1 MSESNHTAPSPDLK
15 KQLRHLYF
23 GDGAGPRKFRWA
35 LLAFDVATIIFFIAS
50 SMLPVNSAL
59 HALDYVLALI
69 IAAELA
75 ARAWISERPFRYLRQ
90 FTSIADMLVV
100 ISLLAP
106 LLTDSLAFLR
116 VVRMLRLLRSYR
128 LLQQLR
134 DSNRFFQRNEEI
146 IMSSI
151 NLAIFVFVVT
161 AVVYLVEARGNPN
174 IKNYVDA
181 LYFTVTTLT
190 TTGFGDIT
198 MTGTSGRL
206 VAVIIMTLGVGLFL
220 RLLQTIFRPPKVFY
234 PCPSCGLRRH
244 EPDAV
249 HCKACGHI
257 LNIPDDGFD

>member
-1 MSESNHTAPSPDLK
+1 MSESTQPVQTPDMK

-23 GDGAGPRKFRWA
+23 GDGAGPRNFRWG
-35 LLAFDVATIIFFIAS
+35 LLAFDIATIIFFIAS
-50 SMLPVNSAL
+50 SMLPTNSAL
-59 HALDYVLALI
+59 HWLDYILALV
-69 IAAELA
+69 IAVELA
-75 ARAWISERPFRYLRQ
+75 ARAWISERPVKYMRQ
-90 FTSIADMLVV
+90 FTSIADVLVV

-134 DSNRFFQRNEEI
+134 DTNKFFTRNEEI
-146 IMSSI
+146 IMSSV
-151 NLAIFVFVVT
+151 NLMIFVFVVT
-161 AVVYLVEARGNPN
+161 AVVYLVEARSNPN
-174 IKNYVDA
+174 IKNYADA

-206 VAVIIMTLGVGLFL
+206 VAVVIMTLGVGLFL
-220 RLLQTIFRPPKVFY
+220 RLLQTIFRPPKVFH
-234 PCPSCGLRRH
+234 PCPACGLRRH
-244 EPDAV
+244 EPDSV

-257 LNIPDDGFD
+257 LNIPDDGRE

>member
-1 MSESNHTAPSPDLK
+1 MSESTQPVQPPNMK

-23 GDGAGPRKFRWA
+23 GDGAGPRNFRWG
-35 LLAFDVATIIFFIAS
+35 LLGFDVATIIFFIAS
-50 SMLPVNSAL
+50 SMLPTNSAL
-59 HALDYVLALI
+59 HWLDYLLALI

-75 ARAWISERPFRYLRQ
+75 ARAWISERPIKYMRQ
-90 FTSIADMLVV
+90 FTSIADVLVV

-134 DSNRFFQRNEEI
+134 DTNKFFARNEEI
-146 IMSSI
+146 IMSSV
-151 NLAIFVFVVT
+151 NLTIFVFVVT
-161 AVVYLVEARGNPN
+161 AVVYLVEARSNPN

-206 VAVIIMTLGVGLFL
+206 VAVVIMTLGVGLFL
-220 RLLQTIFRPPKVFY
+220 RLLQTIFRPPKVLH
-234 PCPSCGLRRH
+234 PCPACGLRRH

-257 LNIPDDGFD
+257 LNIPDDGRE